1 MASVFSQH
9 CFTGNFVKLRC
20 ISCSIGFLSFLLL
33 HFVSEPESLCLFS
46 VYSFLSSTHFSSLLS
61 SLLLSSSMPPFSQQL
76 HLSTSLRV
84 FRSPLCARLHELYAG
99 VRGPAL
105 PGLWGAA
112 DQLFI
117 TAKQILASRSRALA
131 GGLKKTQRETEERII
146 FHQSVSQSQVLPKRV
161 YTLSPEHA
169 HNLRKTFV
177 HLYRF

>member
-1 MASVFSQH
+1 MSQSH
-9 CFTGNFVKLRC
+9 CACFPST
-20 ISCSIGFLSFLLL
+20 
-33 HFVSEPESLCLFS
+33 LFCHRHT
-46 VYSFLSSTHFSSLLS
+46 FPLLLS